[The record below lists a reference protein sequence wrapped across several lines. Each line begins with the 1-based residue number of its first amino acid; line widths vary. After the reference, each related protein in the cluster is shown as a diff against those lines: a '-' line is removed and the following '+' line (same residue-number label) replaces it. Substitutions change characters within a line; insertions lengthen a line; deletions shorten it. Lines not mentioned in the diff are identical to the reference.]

1 MGWSEYN
8 RKKHLAKDIFSKL
21 KESFGLVFL
30 EDMAKCQSKLYEL
43 ILEELDKQ
51 DRKNTDTKSNKAS

>member
-8 RKKHLAKDIFSKL
+8 RKKHLAKDIFFKL

-30 EDMAKCQSKLYEL
+30 QDLARCQNQVIDL
-43 ILEELDKQ
+43 ILEELDKE
-51 DRKNTDTKSNKAS
+51 DKKKSDSKSIKAS